1 LFFKDYQT
9 FFITN
14 KNIEWLPLIPPVILK
29 EDSIVSQIEP
39 SILNNAAK
47 YHVTWIKSLDQL
59 EQFRLIP
66 RIFVYQS
73 SKSSAKK
80 TFDYLLSK
88 SRDKDKTILVEN
100 ITGWRGKQLV
110 RLASEPQAVIVGSW
124 DLLYLMRWQWIE
136 PDQIIVIWLQWSF
149 HDQIMRDLN
158 FYKLKSIS

>member
-124 DLLYLMRWQWIE
+124 DLLY
-136 PDQIIVIWLQWSF
+136 QIIVIWLQWSF